1 MKTAFWVGS
10 GVVIYTYFGYVAW
23 LWLQARIRRRP
34 VNTGTYEGTAS
45 IVMVVRDEEARVAAK
60 LDNLLSLQ
68 RPGKEVEL
76 IVVSDG
82 SCDGTDQILQS
93 FQDRGLIRAIVHSE
107 VRGKAAC
114 IADAMSVAA
123 GDIVFFAD
131 VRQRIEPPAL
141 RLLAENFVDPE
152 VGCASGELMLG
163 DPNSGEVSLGMGLY
177 WRVEKL
183 VRELESASGSMVG
196 ATGAVY
202 AISRQLAVPP
212 PAGTILDDVYIP
224 MHVAK
229 QGKRVVFDSR
239 ARAWDV
245 PDLGREREFERK
257 VRTLSGNYQLLQLCP
272 WLLTSK
278 NPLRFQFIS
287 HKLMRLAAPFALA
300 LIFISSLFLSG
311 PFYRFALLIQVLFYG
326 SGVLALARL
335 NSGPLARISD
345 AAYTFVVLN
354 MAAAVAFANFVTGR
368 KVVWLR

>member
-1 MKTAFWVGS
+1 
-10 GVVIYTYFGYVAW
+10 
-23 LWLQARIRRRP
+23 
-34 VNTGTYEGTAS
+34 
-45 IVMVVRDEEARVAAK
+45 
-60 LDNLLSLQ
+60 
-68 RPGKEVEL
+68 
-76 IVVSDG
+76 
-82 SCDGTDQILQS
+82 
-93 FQDRGLIRAIVHSE
+93 
-107 VRGKAAC
+107 
-114 IADAMSVAA
+114 
-123 GDIVFFAD
+123 
-131 VRQRIEPPAL
+131 
-141 RLLAENFVDPE
+141 
-152 VGCASGELMLG
+152 
-163 DPNSGEVSLGMGLY
+163 
-177 WRVEKL
+177 
-183 VRELESASGSMVG
+183 VG

-326 SGVLALARL
+326 SGVLALVRL